1 MNTLLQLLKEF
12 NAVWLVI
19 GSAIGYLLKFWLE
32 RERAIELEEKK
43 KSLQALLDSERHQ
56 HSIQLEGIKIE
67 LQRNNIQ
74 FSKLHQDRVKAM
86 IDIYTDLFNLQG
98 ILHVYLLLVG
108 HGSGEDKQTKRTE
121 AYNQMYDQLKKSW
134 LNYRRQKFYFD
145 KSMYAPIELV
155 FKQLDEIERKV
166 FGWHNS
172 NVSQS
177 DQGYDKNLRER
188 FRNDLDA
195 AHTIL
200 SGPLQAALLSL
211 EDTMRMMLGV
221 AVEPPTVQ
229 LLEPK

>member
-1 MNTLLQLLKEF
+1 MNTFLQLLKEF

-19 GSAIGYLLKFWLE
+19 GGAVGFILKFWLE
-32 RERAIELEEKK
+32 RGRAIELEEKK
-43 KSLQALLDSERHQ
+43 KELQALLESERHQ

-98 ILHVYLLLVG
+98 ILHLYLLLVR
-108 HGSGEDKQTKRTE
+108 HGSGDDKQTKRTE

-134 LNYRRQKFYFD
+134 LNYRKQKFYFD
-145 KSMYAPIELV
+145 KSMYVPIELV
-155 FKQLDEIERKV
+155 FKHLNEIEQKV

-172 NVSQS
+172 NVSQF
-177 DQGYDKNLRER
+177 DQGYDKGLRDS

-200 SGPLQAALLSL
+200 SGHLQTALLSL
-211 EDTMRMMLGV
+211 EDTMRLMLGV
-221 AVEPPTVQ
+221 AVDPPV
-229 LLEPK
+229 E